1 MTVALGY
8 ATVLLMIGVPT
19 RDRRAERREATRQE
33 ILTAAWDVVHE
44 GGLANLTLREIA
56 IRVGMQPPSLYTHFA
71 SKNAVYDA
79 MFEQG
84 WQTVLELIEQQAAS
98 LPTDP
103 RRRLVALALRY
114 FDFAVEDLA
123 RHQIMDVRTL
133 PDFTPSPAAYRPARD
148 CYQKMCELLG
158 EIGVRREADLDMYTA
173 LIAGFVSQQLAND
186 PGGTR
191 WRRLLPRAIEMYAN
205 DLGLPEPVAKRPSRR
220 TR

>member
-1 MTVALGY
+1 MVGL
-8 ATVLLMIGVPT
+8 PT

-33 ILTAAWDVVHE
+33 ILAAAWDIVHE
-44 GGLANLTLREIA
+44 AGLANLTLREIA

-84 WQTVLELIEQQAAS
+84 WQSVLALIEEGAAS

-103 RRRLVALALRY
+103 RARLVTMALSY

-133 PDFTPSPAAYRPARD
+133 PDFTPSDRAYRPARD
-148 CYQKMCELLG
+148 SYEKMRELLRD
-158 EIGVRREADLDMYTA
+158 IGVRREADLDIYTA

-191 WRRLLPRAIEMYAN
+191 WRRLLPRAVEMYAN
-205 DLGLPEPVAKRPSRR
+205 DLGLPGPGLKKSTRR
-220 TR
+220 MR

>member
-1 MTVALGY
+1 MVGL
-8 ATVLLMIGVPT
+8 PT

-33 ILTAAWDVVHE
+33 ILAAAWDIVHE
-44 GGLANLTLREIA
+44 AGLANLTLREIA

-84 WQTVLELIEQQAAS
+84 WRTALELFQDRAPS

-103 RRRLVALALRY
+103 RARLLSIALTY
-114 FDFAVEDLA
+114 FDFAVQDLA

-133 PDFTPSPAAYRPARD
+133 PDFAPSERAYRPAREG
-148 CYQKMCELLG
+148 YEKMRELLN
-158 EIGVRREADLDMYTA
+158 GVGIRRQADFDVYTA

-186 PGGTR
+186 PGGGR
-191 WRRLLPRAIEMYAN
+191 WRRLLPRAIDMYAN
-205 DLGLPEPVAKRPSRR
+205 DLGLPGPLTKKSTRR
-220 TR
+220 TP

>member
-1 MTVALGY
+1 MVGT
-8 ATVLLMIGVPT
+8 PT

-33 ILTAAWDVVHE
+33 ILAAAWDVVHE

-56 IRVGMQPPSLYTHFA
+56 MRVGMQPPSLYTHFS

-84 WQTVLELIEQQAAS
+84 WQAVLELVEQRAAS
-98 LPTDP
+98 LPADP
-103 RRRLVALALRY
+103 RARLVTLALSY

-133 PDFTPSPAAYRPARD
+133 ADFTPSARAYRPARD
-148 CYQKMCELLG
+148 CYQKMRELLG
-158 EIGVRREADLDMYTA
+158 EVGVRREADLDIYTA

-186 PGGTR
+186 LGGTR
-191 WRRLLPRAIEMYAN
+191 WRRLLPRAVEMYAN
-205 DLGLPEPVAKRPSRR
+205 DLGLPGPVLHKPTRR

>member
-1 MTVALGY
+1 MVGL
-8 ATVLLMIGVPT
+8 PT

-33 ILTAAWDVVHE
+33 ILAAAWDVVHE

-84 WQTVLELIEQQAAS
+84 WQTVLELFQDRAAS
-98 LPTDP
+98 FPTDP
-103 RRRLVALALRY
+103 RARLVSMALTY

-133 PDFTPSPAAYRPARD
+133 PDFTPSERAYRPARD
-148 CYQKMCELLG
+148 GYAKMRELLN
-158 EIGVRREADLDMYTA
+158 EIGVRREADLDVYTA
-173 LIAGFVSQQLAND
+173 LIAGFVAQQLAND
-186 PGGTR
+186 PGGSR

-205 DLGLPEPVAKRPSRR
+205 DLGLPGPLAKKSTRR